1 MGDSHSSNVGSA
13 ARRRASVG
21 GAGPSITGA
30 GSATAAVLLLPAS
43 PAAALAAGARMRARR
58 PAAAEPAAAAVDAAC
73 RAPLRM
79 QRRSCCGDS
88 ARGGGHGGR
97 RATGPAALQAH
108 QQVYHVLLVL
118 AQTYC
123 KLLRVASLCTP
134 TLVLRV
140 GWHACLLT
148 KIKLAHLVRQDACLS
163 VRAACG
169 AGGDA
174 AGAVAERDRLAHRRR
189 AHHGRPRH
197 RQVRRGE
204 AQFARV
210 VNATGS
216 GEWRRGWRTL
226 RHGTASSSLF
236 AQITGA

>member
-1 MGDSHSSNVGSA
+1 
-13 ARRRASVG
+13 
-21 GAGPSITGA
+21 
-30 GSATAAVLLLPAS
+30 
-43 PAAALAAGARMRARR
+43 MRARR

-97 RATGPAALQAH
+97 RAIGPAALQAH